1 MARNEQRILVVED
14 DYFLAED
21 LRDALE
27 SRGLEVVGPVSNDAD
42 AMELLKDERIDSAIL
57 DINLAGTMVYPLA
70 RNLKS
75 RGIPFVFLTG
85 YEDVAQ
91 DSGVTDVELI
101 RKPFNDRSLQ
111 TALDH
116 LSRI

>member
-1 MARNEQRILVVED
+1 MTRREQRILVVED

-42 AMELLKDERIDSAIL
+42 AMELLKDGRVDSAIL
-57 DINLAGTMVYPLA
+57 DINLAGTMVYHLA

-75 RGIPFVFLTG
+75 RGIPLVFLTG
-85 YEDVAQ
+85 YDEVAQ
-91 DSGVTDVELI
+91 NSGVTDVELV
-101 RKPFNDRSLQ
+101 RKPFTDHSLQ
-111 TALDH
+111 RALDH